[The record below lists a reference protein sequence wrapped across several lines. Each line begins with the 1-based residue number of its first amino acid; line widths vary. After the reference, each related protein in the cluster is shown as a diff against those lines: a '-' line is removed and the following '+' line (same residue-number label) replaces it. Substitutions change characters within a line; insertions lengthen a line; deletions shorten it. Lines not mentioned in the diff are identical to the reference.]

1 MPADELP
8 DLARAGL
15 GGSKAQADQIDVQP
29 YESGLLTLARV
40 HYPTVKWW
48 HGYRKSEDSYGSFC
62 YVCEEFTVKW
72 SGNAGPPM
80 TARQVIHDH
89 KLSHR
94 AGINPEPA
102 STQPKGKRK

>member
-1 MPADELP
+1 MNELP
-8 DLARAGL
+8 EIARAGL

-40 HYPTVKWW
+40 RYPTVKWW
-48 HGYRKSEDSYGSFC
+48 HGYRKSETSYGSFC

-80 TARQVIHDH
+80 TARQAIHDH

-94 AGINPEPA
+94 AGMPPAA
-102 STQPKGKRK
+102 STATTKGKRK